1 MIAATLKHAAL
12 IGSSMI
18 RQLRI
23 AAVCGPH
30 CRLSQVGPFN
40 IPAPGPVPLEL
51 PRRDEHGEAR
61 QSRALRLSA

>member
-1 MIAATLKHAAL
+1 MIVATLKHAAM

-18 RQLRI
+18 RQFRI

-51 PRRDEHGEAR
+51 PRRAEHDGAR
-61 QSRALRLSA
+61 QPQALRLSA